1 MPNESQHINW
11 AIHSYDVIEYIA
23 ERPLFCDWMA
33 TMIFYSALHIIDGVL
48 FRQEHDVG
56 NRHGVDHNKRRGI
69 LRRADKYRTLYINY
83 QKLYEHSQIARYLKH
98 RHGSAMF
105 FQQYMTYKEV
115 ITIAL
120 GKQLMA
126 IVNAAILLV
135 SADSK
140 EELKTMASRI
150 SDLVKKTQTQ

>member
-48 FRQEHDVG
+48 FRQEHNTR

-69 LRRADKYRTLYINY
+69 LRRANKYKTLYMNY
-83 QKLYEHSQIARYLKH
+83 QKLYEHSQIARYLKP
-98 RHGSAMF
+98 RHGRTMF
-105 FQQYMTYKEV
+105 FQQYMTHKEV
-115 ITIAL
+115 IAIAL

-126 IVNAAILLV
+126 IVNAAMVLV
-135 SADSK
+135 STDSK
-140 EELKTMASRI
+140 QELKIMASRI
-150 SDLVKKTQTQ
+150 NKLAKRTRTQ